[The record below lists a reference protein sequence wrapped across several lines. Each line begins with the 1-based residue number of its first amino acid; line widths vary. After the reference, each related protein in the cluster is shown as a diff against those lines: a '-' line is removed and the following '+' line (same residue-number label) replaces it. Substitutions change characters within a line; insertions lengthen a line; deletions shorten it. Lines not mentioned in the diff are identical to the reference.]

1 MTNYYVLPQDVDGE
15 SVLFRGDEAR
25 HLCAVC
31 RKTVGDVINAVD
43 GQGNEFTVVLER
55 VSPESS
61 LGRVVHLRRKS
72 QEPVSRVVLAQ
83 AITKGS
89 KMNMVIQKGTELGV
103 HRFMPMITE
112 HTVVSP
118 DKLSAAKKQ
127 ERWQKIAI
135 SAMKQSRR
143 SYLPRV
149 EVPVSF
155 EQVLQDVGRTDLAL
169 MASVVK
175 DARSLDRVFQTGKE
189 PRDVL
194 LLVGPEGGFS
204 SAEISRAVQRGV
216 YLISLGP
223 RRLRAETAGIILAA
237 VVLFQ
242 LGELG

>member
-1 MTNYYVLPQDVDGE
+1 MTNYYVLPQDVNGE

-72 QEPVSRVVLAQ
+72 REPVSRVVLAQ
-83 AITKGS
+83 AIIKGS

-149 EVPVSF
+149 EAPVSF
-155 EQVLQDVGRTDLAL
+155 EQVLPDVGRTDLAL

-175 DARSLDRVFQTGKE
+175 D
-189 PRDVL
+189 
-194 LLVGPEGGFS
+194 
-204 SAEISRAVQRGV
+204 
-216 YLISLGP
+216 
-223 RRLRAETAGIILAA
+223 
-237 VVLFQ
+237 
-242 LGELG
+242 